1 MVQCHAMDCTY
12 CYYYCIL
19 RVIRYYLTGGLKMT
33 QKIIIV
39 GGVAG
44 GATVA
49 AQIRRQDKT
58 SKVIL
63 FDRGNHI
70 SFSNCGM
77 PYYIGEVVENR
88 DDLLVEAEAFAEKYG
103 VTVHPNAEVTA
114 IHRSEKQIQYTNRD
128 GVHAET
134 RSEERRVGK
143 ECTTQWR

>member
-1 MVQCHAMDCTY
+1 
-12 CYYYCIL
+12 
-19 RVIRYYLTGGLKMT
+19 MT

-39 GGVAG
+39 GGVG

-58 SKVIL
+58 SEVIL
-63 FDRGNHI
+63 LDKGNHI

-88 DDLLVEAEAFAEKYG
+88 DDLLVDAEAFAEKYG

-128 GVHAET
+128 GV

-143 ECTTQWR
+143 ECRTRG